1 MANTIKVEY
10 PCRRCDL
17 CITTQGTD
25 VPLCSNPIIREQ
37 ERGHRP
43 LCVTCGCD
51 EGYPDMF
58 KASDGILH
66 ATVNCLECD
75 MILQHKVVTEDDEEV
90 KAKRKQDFE
99 ATHAYLDKW
108 ADNEKG
114 E

>member
-1 MANTIKVEY
+1 MAKSIKVKY

-17 CITTQGTD
+17 CITTQADTYY
-25 VPLCSNPIIREQ
+25 CKNPIIREQ
-37 ERGHRP
+37 EEGVKP
-43 LCVTCGCD
+43 LCITCGCD
-51 EGYPDMF
+51 EGYPDLF
-58 KASDGILH
+58 KSSDGVLH

-108 ADNEKG
+108 SDEGKG